1 MSHRVRGDRLDRV
14 PVFHDH
20 PVGQAEQV
28 AGPEIL
34 TCIVETG
41 KNRNKIAL
49 GDQIIGAPS

>member
-1 MSHRVRGDRLDRV
+1 MGHCMRGDRLDRV

-34 TCIVETG
+34 ACIVETG
-41 KNRNKIAL
+41 ENRNEIAL
-49 GDQIIGAPS
+49 GDSSQ